1 MAGEKI
7 LHRMSKRASKPGSS
21 DPRSSSVGT
30 KKISGKTNDLKSQ
43 YKLIRED
50 ILKLREDLQKGYD
63 MAKGLMDKKTLKQ
76 FLKAK

>member
-7 LHRMSKRASKPGSS
+7 LHRMSKRASNPGSS
-21 DPRSSSVGT
+21 DPHSSSSST
-30 KKISGKTNDLKSQ
+30 KKASGKANDLKKQ

-63 MAKGLMDKKTLKQ
+63 MAKGFVDKKTLKQ
-76 FLKAK
+76 FLKEK